1 MIVVRDLYRGDKKSF
16 VIIEGLEY
24 LWYIWSLVIEE
35 IKYRYLKLYL
45 ENNGIFLNFGYSN
58 GMLRYVE

>member
-45 ENNGIFLNFGYSN
+45 ENNDIFFNFGYSN
-58 GMLRYVE
+58 GILRYVE

>member
-1 MIVVRDLYRGDKKSF
+1 MIVVRDLYRGDKRSF

-45 ENNGIFLNFGYSN
+45 ENNDIFFNFGYSN
-58 GMLRYVE
+58 GILRYVE

>member
-16 VIIEGLEY
+16 VIIEGLEF

-45 ENNGIFLNFGYSN
+45 ENNDIFFNFGYSN

>member
-45 ENNGIFLNFGYSN
+45 ENNDIFFNFGYSN
-58 GMLRYVE
+58 GMLKYVE

>member
-1 MIVVRDLYRGDKKSF
+1 MTVVRDLYRGDKKSF

-45 ENNGIFLNFGYSN
+45 ENNGIFFNFGYSN

>member
-45 ENNGIFLNFGYSN
+45 EKNDIFFNFGYSN
-58 GMLRYVE
+58 GMLKYVE

>member
-45 ENNGIFLNFGYSN
+45 ENNDIFFNFGYSN